1 MKKGIPPSHS
11 PYDCS
16 FAVCS
21 CRAIRKASNSL
32 ETSRA
37 LCQEYWSSI
46 GVRGTL
52 HAKRTMYKTLK
63 VEITNPDEIFKS
75 LKTITWLAAHI
86 RLGHM
91 RKCYSS
97 PSPWLSPGSVIWKS
111 YSVFWTQKILFPTG
125 GPSLAKKP
133 QTNSVHQLW
142 SNSWRGLKQ
151 ELSKWILGCA
161 FSIISVH

>member
-1 MKKGIPPSHS
+1 MPANFLMKKRIPPSHS

-63 VEITNPDEIFKS
+63 VEITNPDEISKS
-75 LKTITWLAAHI
+75 LKNITWSAAHT
-86 RLGHM
+86 RLGHI
-91 RKCYSS
+91 RECYSP
-97 PSPWLSPGSVIWKS
+97 PSPLVIVRLCNLKVLLSSLNSKDFVPNRWT
-111 YSVFWTQKILFPTG
+111 VFGEKTADQFCSPALV
-125 GPSLAKKP
+125 
-133 QTNSVHQLW
+133 Q
-142 SNSWRGLKQ
+142 
-151 ELSKWILGCA
+151 
-161 FSIISVH
+161 